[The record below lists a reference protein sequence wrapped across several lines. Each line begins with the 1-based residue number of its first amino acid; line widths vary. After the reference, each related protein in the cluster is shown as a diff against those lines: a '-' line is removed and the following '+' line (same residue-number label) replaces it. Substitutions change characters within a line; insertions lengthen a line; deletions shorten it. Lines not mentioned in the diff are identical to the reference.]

1 MAYGIIRNNK
11 YKYFDL
17 NRLGRHIE
25 RKKANGNYMNPDI
38 DKRKTYKNY
47 SLKSCNIPYA
57 NCYKQIKEKYNLQG
71 QIKKVSV
78 IACEYVVTA
87 SPDFFEEIGEDETKR
102 YFKEAYNFCRDYKDL
117 GEDFIIS
124 AKVHMDETNPHMHLM
139 YLPVVHKVDKK
150 SGKVIHKLCC
160 NDFWKMGQYIKLI
173 KDFNNY
179 MQEKGFD
186 VERRITG
193 PENEEIRL
201 RYYKMVTGFELYKY
215 NKMRLKKEE
224 VKDTDDINFLKEEYK
239 RLVKKCNIF
248 ADEYIN
254 IKAIVDSNAENF
266 EKISKENETI
276 KKENRR
282 LNRIIDY
289 LKKHIRKSYECV
301 SLLFDIPAA
310 SIKSIVR
317 RFVDSEERDN
327 NSHQKEV

>member
-1 MAYGIIRNNK
+1 
-11 YKYFDL
+11 
-17 NRLGRHIE
+17 
-25 RKKANGNYMNPDI
+25 
-38 DKRKTYKNY
+38 
-47 SLKSCNIPYA
+47 
-57 NCYKQIKEKYNLQG
+57 
-71 QIKKVSV
+71 
-78 IACEYVVTA
+78 
-87 SPDFFEEIGEDETKR
+87 
-102 YFKEAYNFCRDYKDL
+102 
-117 GEDFIIS
+117 
-124 AKVHMDETNPHMHLM
+124 MDETNPHMHLM

-327 NSHQKEV
+327 NSQEGNNGLNDIQRRRPGDSQARADDPEGDARLLQGARKRRHRPDQSHHRCLRGGAYHSGKRSGHQARSVIRNHKKHTGRFERAVSEAA